1 MSYTYKLVAD
11 HINPATKETVTAI
24 EVIRKEDNARIPFDD
39 ENRDYQEYKAWVAA
53 GNTAEAAD

>member
-39 ENRDYQEYKAWVAA
+39 ENRDYQEYLSLIHI
-53 GNTAEAAD
+53 